1 MTRAWFPSI
10 AYAYLCSPA
19 ASRAAWALAAVLAF
33 AAIYALD
40 INRNVFYL
48 MFACSVAVVAT
59 ALVDRAVIR
68 AIIVA
73 VLAASSV
80 VTVAKPLL
88 PIVDTQAGTESNSR
102 RLANGEVLRFR
113 FLLTD
118 IQKRREE
125 CGDLEESAVAAGINL
140 AAAEFRINGETV
152 PTKLTKIFNYD
163 LAWGSLPADARDAVD
178 VTLTAGENVLLVQGP
193 EVSGKTEYRNAVFI
207 ELQNNKCRVFYH
219 AQAIPTGATSANGK

>member
-1 MTRAWFPSI
+1 
-10 AYAYLCSPA
+10 
-19 ASRAAWALAAVLAF
+19 
-33 AAIYALD
+33 LD